1 VCVNAAPARTL
12 SAEFE
17 RCIDLL
23 VVNAIEARD
32 MCQIGVQDLASARA
46 AAEALGRRF
55 ARVVVTA
62 GEHGVA
68 YSEAGHSASLAAQK
82 VTLVSTHGA
91 GDCFVGV
98 LCQRLSDGATLSA
111 AVHEANQAAAEHVSR
126 LPH

>member
-1 VCVNAAPARTL
+1 
-12 SAEFE
+12 
-17 RCIDLL
+17 